1 MVIGGFW
8 MVENIEEELLL
19 YGILLE
25 EWFGSMIIII
35 IIIIINRRWVVCAF
49 LVYDYFLKIRLEKE
63 RISSKTTLF
72 GELDWIELLL
82 LLLLY

>member
-1 MVIGGFW
+1 
-8 MVENIEEELLL
+8 
-19 YGILLE
+19 
-25 EWFGSMIIII
+25 MIIII

-72 GELDWIELLL
+72 GELD
-82 LLLLY
+82 